1 MLALFPEQL
10 AEDQVHIAFI
20 GMGEAAGAF
29 ITGWGADRAGEITA
43 FDIKT
48 TVPATAPDIVRRAA
62 GYGITQCNT
71 LTDAV
76 SDADVVFS
84 TVTADQAI
92 TAARAAA
99 PVMKQGA
106 YFLDMN
112 SCAPASKQVSAG
124 IMAEHDVRYVDV
136 AVMEPVYP
144 KQLDV
149 PLLISGQWSGDVLDI
164 LAQLSLNF
172 RILEGAVGRASSIKM
187 VRSIMVKGLE
197 ALTAECALA
206 AHAAD
211 VMEEVFPSLR
221 DGHPNI
227 DVQQRATYNFERS
240 MTHGIRR
247 AAEMDEVAKMVADL
261 GLPNDLARATAHW
274 QRVIADNTLD
284 RTATKKGRDLQSL
297 VDELLPRIR
306 GD

>member
-1 MLALFPEQL
+1 MR
-10 AEDQVHIAFI
+10 IAFI
-20 GMGEAAGAF
+20 GLGEAAGAF
-29 ITGWGADRAGEITA
+29 ITGWGADRAGDIAA

-48 TVPATAPDIVRRAA
+48 TKPETADEILKRAKTF
-62 GYGITQCNT
+62 GIAHCET
-71 LTDAV
+71 LQDAV
-76 SDADVVFS
+76 SIADIVFS

-92 TAARAAA
+92 MAVRAAA
-99 PVMKQGA
+99 PLMKQGA

-112 SCAPASKQVSAG
+112 SCAPSSKQVSAG
-124 IMAEHDVRYVDV
+124 IMADHNLCYVDV

-149 PLLISGQWSGDVLDI
+149 PLLISGDWSHDVSDL
-164 LAQLSLNF
+164 LSTLSLKF
-172 RILEGAVGRASSIKM
+172 RIIEGAVGRASSIKM

-206 AHAAD
+206 AYAAD
-211 VMEEVFPSLR
+211 VVDEVFPSLR
-221 DGHPNI
+221 DGHPKI

-240 MTHGIRR
+240 MTHGVRR

-261 GLPNDLARATAHW
+261 GLPNDLSRGSARW
-274 QRVIADNTLD
+274 QRMIADKTVD
-284 RTATKKGRDLQSL
+284 RAATKQGRDLQSL

>member
-1 MLALFPEQL
+1 MR
-10 AEDQVHIAFI
+10 IAFI
-20 GMGEAAGAF
+20 GLGEAAGAF
-29 ITGWGADRAGEITA
+29 IAGWGVDRSSDIAA

-48 TVPATAPDIVRRAA
+48 RVPEAAPEISDRAMA
-62 GYGITQCNT
+62 FGITHCKT
-71 LTDAV
+71 LQDAV

-99 PVMKQGA
+99 PLMKQGA

-112 SCAPASKQVSAG
+112 SCAPSSKQLSAG
-124 IMAEHDVRYVDV
+124 IMAEHNLRYVDV

-149 PLLISGQWSGDVLDI
+149 PLLISGDWSHDVSEL
-164 LAQLSLNF
+164 LSNLSLTY
-172 RILEGAVGRASSIKM
+172 RIIEGSVGRASSIKM

-211 VMEEVFPSLR
+211 VVDEVFPSLR
-221 DGHPNI
+221 DGHPKI
-227 DVQQRATYNFERS
+227 DVEQRATYNFERS
-240 MTHGIRR
+240 MTHGVRR

-261 GLPNDLARATAHW
+261 GLPNDLSRGSAHW
-274 QRVIADNTLD
+274 QRIIADNTVD
-284 RTATKKGRDLQSL
+284 RTASKQDRDLQSL

-306 GD
+306 DN

>member
-1 MLALFPEQL
+1 MR
-10 AEDQVHIAFI
+10 IAFI
-20 GMGEAAGAF
+20 GLGEAAGAF
-29 ITGWGADRAGEITA
+29 ITGWGADRASDIAA

-48 TVPATAPDIVRRAA
+48 TVPKTAPEISDQAKA
-62 GYGITQCNT
+62 YGITHCKT
-71 LTDAV
+71 LQDAV

-92 TAARAAA
+92 VAARVAA
-99 PVMKQGA
+99 PLMKQRA

-112 SCAPASKQVSAG
+112 SCAPSSKQVSAG
-124 IMAEHDVRYVDV
+124 IMDKHDLRYVDV

-149 PLLISGQWSGDVLDI
+149 PLLISGDWSDQVSTI
-164 LAQLSLNF
+164 LKDLSLRY
-172 RILEGAVGRASSIKM
+172 RIIRGAVGRASSIKM

-206 AHAAD
+206 AYAAD
-211 VMEEVFPSLR
+211 VVDEVFPSLR
-221 DGHPNI
+221 DGHPKI
-227 DVQQRATYNFERS
+227 DVEQRATYNFERS
-240 MTHGIRR
+240 MTHGARR
-247 AAEMDEVAKMVADL
+247 AAEMDEVAKMVDDL
-261 GLPNDLARATAHW
+261 GLPNDLARGSAHW
-274 QRVIADNTLD
+274 QRVIADNTVD
-284 RTATKKGRDLQSL
+284 RTVSKQGRDLQSL